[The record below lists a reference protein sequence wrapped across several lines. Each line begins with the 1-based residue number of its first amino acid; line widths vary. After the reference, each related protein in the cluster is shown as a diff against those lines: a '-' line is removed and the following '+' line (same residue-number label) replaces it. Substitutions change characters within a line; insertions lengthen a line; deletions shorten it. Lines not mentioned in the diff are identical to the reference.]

1 MYQTNVSSSDYA
13 SSQVLEELATQL
25 PELTPE
31 TRKAA
36 AYVLENPNDVGV
48 SSIREIAAAA
58 NVKPNTFVRMAR
70 TVGFDGYD
78 DFREP
83 FREEIRRGRTTF
95 PDRARWLQSLSKGGR
110 HGRLFAAMASSS
122 LDNIEQT
129 FAETD
134 AEQIKA
140 AADAIVDARQTYVLG
155 VGINH
160 TLASSFA
167 YLADMALEKVV
178 AIPKDGGLAIDDI
191 ARAGQDDVL
200 IAMTFKPYR
209 SDVLDAVEIA
219 KEQGVKLIGISDSP
233 ASPLVAGVEHGFVV
247 HTESPQFFTSTI
259 AAAALLETLMAFV
272 VADASPDVIENIG
285 QFHDRRV
292 ALGIYRDDIAD

>member
-1 MYQTNVSSSDYA
+1 
-13 SSQVLEELATQL
+13 
-25 PELTPE
+25 
-31 TRKAA
+31 
-36 AYVLENPNDVGV
+36 
-48 SSIREIAAAA
+48 
-58 NVKPNTFVRMAR
+58 
-70 TVGFDGYD
+70 
-78 DFREP
+78 
-83 FREEIRRGRTTF
+83 
-95 PDRARWLQSLSKGGR
+95 
-110 HGRLFAAMASSS
+110 MASSS
-122 LDNIEQT
+122 LDNIEHT

-134 AEQIKA
+134 AEQVKA

-191 ARAGQDDVL
+191 ARAGPEDVL

-209 SDVLDAVEIA
+209 ADVLEAVESA
-219 KEQGVKLIGISDSP
+219 REQHVTIIGISDSP

-285 QFHDRRV
+285 RFHDRRV